1 MLDIFVYNICLI
13 CRKVYNLLAQLERI
27 VENYLQR
34 LKMGRWRDMKIRYDT
49 KCLQEFE
56 RVTCNEEIPK
66 VEREIS
72 KKIDELIPQ
81 LHEHVSKLQ
90 PQTAWNSITTITQEN
105 QQEIGSASS
114 HFLEERVK
122 SGFLKIIC
130 DYEGYKEICRWAQCE
145 LADKVEPAVVKFN
158 MLKSDIGGSDTADA
172 IQLLSKLRL
181 ECDDDIGRAN
191 VLANLDNQDCLL
203 LGAAALQQLVQQQKF
218 NLFTELPA
226 MVVAE
231 ECKLFRD
238 LVNALLIGASPQVQ
252 IIQKNLPNRL
262 DDLKH
267 QVEATRALE
276 GNKNEYEMI
285 LSQCQVLMGKLA
297 KFELDL
303 DIHIYTHNQ
312 VKQEES
318 VGDKTGAFSVVT
330 KVILPDK
337 TEAALKTILKPIT
350 ITNADDFMKEFC
362 NFRYFTLAEI

>member
-1 MLDIFVYNICLI
+1 M
-13 CRKVYNLLAQLERI
+13 LAQLERI
-27 VENYLQR
+27 VENYLR
-34 LKMGRWRDMKIRYDT
+34 CSKMDKVSRDKKITYDT

-72 KKIDELIPQ
+72 KKIDELIPR

-90 PQTAWNSITTITQEN
+90 PQTAWNSITNITQEN

-114 HFLEERVK
+114 NFLEERVK

-130 DYEGYKEICRWAQCE
+130 DYDGYKEICRWAQCE

-181 ECDDDIGRAN
+181 QCDDDIGRAN
-191 VLANLDNQDCLL
+191 LLANLDNQDYLL
-203 LGAAALQQLVQQQKF
+203 SGAAALEQLVQQRKCNF
-218 NLFTELPA
+218 FAHLTPA
-226 MVVAE
+226 MVVAV
-231 ECKLFRD
+231 ECKFFRD

-267 QVEATRALE
+267 QVEATKALE

-285 LSQCQVLMGKLA
+285 LSQCQVLMGKVA

-312 VKQEES
+312 IKQEES

-330 KVILPDK
+330 KVILLDE

-350 ITNADDFMKEFC
+350 ITNADDFLKEFC
-362 NFRYFTLAEI
+362 NCRYFTLAEV